1 MNIVADVKKHFE
13 LADEKYQQS
22 KKNLEDETIIFTD
35 KFESLQK
42 EFESLKA
49 GNLMLSENLEL
60 KILSPFFGFQIHFL
74 CKFDGN

>member
-1 MNIVADVKKHFE
+1 MYILADGKKHFA